1 MHNFRELKIWQESM
15 ELAKDIYKITK
26 LFPDSEKFGLVSQM
40 NRCAVSIPSNISEGS
55 ARASKK
61 EFVHFLNIS
70 LGSCFELETQLYL
83 ALSFG
88 YLGIEKF
95 NNVEQR
101 IINIQKMISGFRKSI
116 NN

>member
-40 NRCAVSIPSNISEGS
+40 NRSAVSIPSNISEGS

-61 EFVHFLNIS
+61 EFVHFLNIA
-70 LGSCFELETQLYL
+70 LGSCFELETQLTLAQSFDYL
-83 ALSFG
+83 DV
-88 YLGIEKF
+88 ENF